1 MTLPLLVKPRLRL
14 DPGALLPSSSFVQAA
29 GLGSRL
35 QTSYSHC
42 HVSSFRSLLL
52 DMQLYSPSIKTVK
65 QAGLGGMIS
74 CPVFGDHDKVE
85 GKVILGPDCS
95 QNGRLNISI
104 EGVFEYVSVKEDLD
118 DESAQ
123 GPKTSKYRH
132 IFLSSSA
139 VIPISPIP
147 DPFSVVCDV
156 FGVSQLPGDSSL
168 NGPASRSCEFSFEI
182 PRGSRLG
189 EEMPPTF
196 CASIPCDNRRGSPS
210 IVEKAEV
217 SYRVTAVWEPLDM
230 SETSGMLEVPILFH
244 PDTDFQSIDGSNI
257 APELWLEMPLTPER
271 CVPFHCAVTLP
282 RPQSFSRRTSV
293 PYFVVFTT
301 KARCAILAREIAADA
316 TIAIS
321 LVRKITIKPQLPPTF
336 PDTTQLSDDSDSPS
350 GPFSTPRTKLLKR
363 TPKPAGT
370 AVVHVPK
377 SPEEPF
383 SAAVRYK
390 PLPELR
396 QAFSETHTLKT
407 QVSVGFP
414 KRPRHP
420 NGSSGSESQTY
431 LPDGLYKGKFWLS
444 KDMIPGVDWPGVS
457 VKYYLDVTVLFRQDA
472 LRACVPIR
480 VF

>member
-1 MTLPLLVKPRLRL
+1 
-14 DPGALLPSSSFVQAA
+14 
-29 GLGSRL
+29 
-35 QTSYSHC
+35 
-42 HVSSFRSLLL
+42 
-52 DMQLYSPSIKTVK
+52 MQIYSPSIKTVK

-85 GKVILGPDCS
+85 GKIILDHSCS

-118 DESAQ
+118 DDFAQ
-123 GPKTSKYRH
+123 GPKTSKYKH

-139 VIPISPIP
+139 IIPISPIP

-156 FGVSQLPGDSSL
+156 FGVPQFPNGSSL

-182 PRGSRLG
+182 PRGSRPG

-196 CASIPCDNRRGSPS
+196 CASMPSNNRRGWLSV
-210 IVEKAEV
+210 VEKAEV
-217 SYRVTAVWEPLDM
+217 SYRVTAVWEPSDM
-230 SETSGMLEVPILFH
+230 SNTRGMLEVPILFH
-244 PDTDFQSIDGSNI
+244 PDTDFQSMDGSNI

-271 CVPFHCAVTLP
+271 SVPFHCAVTLP
-282 RPQSFSRRTSV
+282 RPQTFSRRTSI

-301 KARCAILAREIAADA
+301 KPRCAVLAREIAADA
-316 TIAIS
+316 TIAVS
-321 LVRKITIKPQLPPTF
+321 LVRKVTIRPQLPPTSL
-336 PDTTQLSDDSDSPS
+336 DTTQLSDDSDGPS
-350 GPFSTPRTKLLKR
+350 SSLQSPRTKLQKR
-363 TPKPAGT
+363 APKTATT
-370 AVVHVPK
+370 AVVRVPK
-377 SPEEPF
+377 TPEEPF

-390 PLPELR
+390 PLPELP
-396 QAFSETHTLKT
+396 QAFSETHIVKT

-420 NGSSGSESQTY
+420 NDPESQTY
-431 LPDGLYKGKFWLS
+431 LPDGLYKGKFQLS

-457 VKYYLDVTVLFRQDA
+457 VKYYLDVTVLFQQDA

>member
-1 MTLPLLVKPRLRL
+1 MTLPLRVKPRLRL
-14 DPGALLPSSSFVQAA
+14 DPSALPPPSSFVQAA
-29 GLGSRL
+29 GLDSRP
-35 QTSYSHC
+35 QTSHSHI
-42 HVSSFRSLLL
+42 SSFRSLLL
-52 DMQLYSPSIKTVK
+52 DMQLYSPSIKMVK
-65 QAGLGGMIS
+65 RVGLGGMIS
-74 CPVFGDHDKVE
+74 CPVFGDNDKVE
-85 GKVILGPDCS
+85 GKVILDPNCS

-104 EGVFEYVSVKEDLD
+104 EGVFEYISVKEDLD

-123 GPKTSKYRH
+123 GPETSKYKH

-156 FGVSQLPGDSSL
+156 FGVPQLSSDSSL

-196 CASIPCDNRRGSPS
+196 CASMSCDNRRGGLS
-210 IVEKAEV
+210 VAEKAEV
-217 SYRVTAVWEPLDM
+217 SYRVTAVWEPSDM
-230 SETSGMLEVPILFH
+230 SETSGTLEVPILFH
-244 PDTDFQSIDGSNI
+244 PDTDFQSMDGSNI

-271 CVPFHCAVTLP
+271 SVPFHCAVTLP
-282 RPQSFSRRTSV
+282 RPQTFSRRTSV

-301 KARCAILAREIAADA
+301 KPRCAILAREIAADA
-316 TIAIS
+316 TIAVS
-321 LVRKITIKPQLPPTF
+321 LVRKVTIKPQLPPTS
-336 PDTTQLSDDSDSPS
+336 PDTAQLSDDSDSPS
-350 GPFSTPRTKLLKR
+350 GPFPTPRTKLLKR
-363 TPKPAGT
+363 AAKTVAT
-370 AVVHVPK
+370 AVVRVPK
-377 SPEEPF
+377 TPEEPF

-390 PLPELR
+390 PLPELP
-396 QAFSETHTLKT
+396 QVSFSETHTVKT

-420 NGSSGSESQTY
+420 SDPGGSECQAY
-431 LPDGLYKGKFWLS
+431 LPDGLYKGKFRLS
-444 KDMIPGVDWPGVS
+444 KDIIPGVDWPGVS